1 MVVVSCALCVVGCAL
16 WVVGCGLWV
25 VRCGWWVVGG
35 ESERGEKR
43 LIEIGE
49 D

>member
-1 MVVVSCALCVVGCAL
+1 MIVVGGVW
-16 WVVGCGLWV
+16 WVVRCGLWV
-25 VRCGWWVVGG
+25 VSCGWWVVCGVGG